1 MKQLTVTL
9 SVHERL
15 WGLIY
20 LALQIFLIPA
30 LLPVI
35 DLFFDLHLSSA
46 QLNFLFF
53 CINFF
58 CVVMLFRNFIWNNG
72 KIALKKPV
80 NIILTAI
87 GVYYAYS
94 ISSLVVTTL
103 INTLYP
109 QFYNVNDSY
118 VSSMVADDFPLMIIG
133 TTLLVPLT
141 EEVLYRGLIFGGLYN
156 RSKLLAYAVSTLAF
170 AALHVISYIGMY
182 PSEHLLICLIEYIP
196 AGICL
201 GWAYAMSDSIWTPI
215 LIHTTVNSL
224 AVFAMR

>member
-9 SVHERL
+9 SVRERV

-35 DLFFDLHLSSA
+35 DLFFDLHLSTA

-53 CINFF
+53 CINFS
-58 CVVMLFRNFIWNNG
+58 CVVMLFRKFIWHNG

-87 GVYYAYS
+87 GVYYAYC

-103 INTLYP
+103 INALYP
-109 QFYNVNDSY
+109 QFYNVNDSF
-118 VSSMVADDFPLMIIG
+118 VSSMVSDEFSLMIIG
-133 TTLLVPLT
+133 TTLLVPIT

-156 RSKLLAYAVSTLAF
+156 RSKFLAYAASTLAF
-170 AALHVISYIGMY
+170 AALHVIGYIGMY
-182 PSEHLLICLIEYIP
+182 PAEHLLICLIEYIP